1 MASERRILAVNV
13 LFLSLAARVAT
24 YQCCV
29 FSLSF
34 LLMQGSQLFWFEF
47 GALANLTRTR
57 PWVGRL
63 PHLEKFTC
71 QNATRLTGL
80 PYLADWAT
88 RLGGLPHLSCYK
100 FCFTD
105 AQP

>member
-29 FSLSF
+29 FSLFF

-47 GALANLTRTR
+47 VALANVTRTR

-71 QNATRLTGL
+71 QNATWLTEI

-88 RLGGLPHLSCYK
+88 RLGRLPHLSCFK
-100 FCFTD
+100 FCLTD